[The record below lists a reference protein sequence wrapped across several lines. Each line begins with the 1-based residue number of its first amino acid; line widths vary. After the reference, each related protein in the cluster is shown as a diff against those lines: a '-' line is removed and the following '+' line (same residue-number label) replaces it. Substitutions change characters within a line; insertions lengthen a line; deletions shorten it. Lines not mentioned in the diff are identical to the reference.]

1 MLIIPYGDDD
11 HRNVIAEKA
20 NPRQIGPTVLKS
32 GGGHQRI
39 NKAKVTQV
47 MQPLIRIIGCISEL
61 PSLGTTPTL
70 K

>member
-1 MLIIPYGDDD
+1 MLIIPYEDDD
-11 HRNVIAEKA
+11 HRNAIAEKA
-20 NPRQIGPTVLKS
+20 NPRQICPTVLES

-47 MQPLIRIIGCISEL
+47 MQPSIQIIRVY
-61 PSLGTTPTL
+61 